1 MDIARISAALEPKLF
16 IKYEKL
22 KDLISEYG
30 SLLVAF
36 SGGVDSALLLKV
48 ATDVLGSRCIGALA
62 LSPAYDE
69 DESAAA
75 LLTAR
80 EMGAAVITIRSS
92 EMENTQYTANT
103 PERCYFCKE
112 DLFRHLEPIAREHG
126 VSAIAYGVNSS
137 DMGDYRPGQ
146 RSAKERGIKTP
157 LLDAGFTKED
167 IRALAKFLDLS
178 VWDKPSLACFS
189 SRIPYGSAIR
199 IETLQQIS
207 AAEKFLRSLG
217 FIQVR
222 VRHHDTIARIEVP
235 EEDIARMLQPETR
248 HAIESKLRS
257 LGYVYVT
264 LDLRGYRT
272 GSMNDTLNQTSK

>member
-1 MDIARISAALEPKLF
+1 MDITRISTALEPELL
-16 IKYEKL
+16 IKYETL
-22 KDLISEYG
+22 KDIIAEYG

-48 ATDVLGSRCIGALA
+48 ATDVLGSRCLGALA
-62 LSPAYDE
+62 LSPTYDAE
-69 DESAAA
+69 ESSAA
-75 LLTAR
+75 LLTAH
-80 EMGAAVITIRSS
+80 EIGATVITTFST
-92 EMENTQYTANT
+92 EMENAQYTANT

-112 DLFRHLEPIAREHG
+112 DLFQHLEPIAREHG
-126 VSAIAYGVNSS
+126 LSAIAYGVNSS

-157 LLDAGFTKED
+157 LLDAGFTKDD

-189 SRIPYGSAIR
+189 SRVPYGSVIR
-199 IETLQQIS
+199 TEMLQQIS
-207 AAEKFLRSLG
+207 AAERFLRSLG
-217 FIQVR
+217 FTQVR

-235 EEDIARMLQPETR
+235 EDAIARMLEPETR
-248 HAIESKLRS
+248 HAVESKLRS
-257 LGYVYVT
+257 LGYAYVT

-272 GSMNDTLNQTSK
+272 GSMNETLNPSSK